1 MAAILMFPGI
11 AHLFFWGGRRQK
23 YLNARDAEPLSL
35 VKNAGLG
42 KRYPHARN
50 WEGGH
55 RNFLKTRN
63 ELQYGQKCVSSKFTY
78 YRSPLG
84 GSKWP
89 WTHKMRT
96 PFLLPKLLGEGRGIR
111 MHQTG
116 EGALADPMVRHGMGS
131 MTAMGSRH
139 WLRTFVNC
147 NNFESKF
154 QCKVS
159 AKYSDTSFPI
169 LLSETGS
176 SFMEKFASC
185 RKACM
190 RSLSPENTERIER

>member
-1 MAAILMFPGI
+1 MHGTGRGVIEISSRPEMNSSKVKSVLAPNSPII
-11 AHLFFWGGRRQK
+11 AHLW
-23 YLNARDAEPLSL
+23 
-35 VKNAGLG
+35 V
-42 KRYPHARN
+42 
-50 WEGGH
+50 
-55 RNFLKTRN
+55 
-63 ELQYGQKCVSSKFTY
+63 
-78 YRSPLG
+78 

-139 WLRTFVNC
+139 WLHTFVNC

-190 RSLSPENTERIER
+190 RSSSPENTERIER